1 MHYGSGRMKNE
12 IVTFGGKASPA
23 VEDNTVSGE
32 EKTAAFLKQVG
43 TRVREARARKNISR
57 KALSEIS
64 GVSQRYLAQLETG
77 SGNISIILL
86 RRVAEALDFK
96 IEWLVGEEDPY
107 ESKLLSIISLYKEAT
122 SEQRMKVLEILDP
135 DHPNLKRSR
144 RIAFIGLRGAGKST
158 LGRLTAEKID
168 YPFLE
173 LNEEIEQASGM
184 PVNEVIALYG
194 QEGYRRLEK
203 QSVERI
209 VATNDS
215 IVLAVAGGI
224 VAEPETLN
232 YLLRYYH
239 TIWLKADPTD
249 HMTRV
254 RGQGDERPMAGNPE
268 AMDELKSILMSR
280 EALYARAEIQ
290 INTSG
295 RTLEQ
300 SLEDI
305 LAAIDAKGYLKP

>member
-1 MHYGSGRMKNE
+1 MKNE
-12 IVTFGGKASPA
+12 IVTFDGKLTGSDTSDILDA
-23 VEDNTVSGE
+23 EDMTSSFLDMVGE
-32 EKTAAFLKQVG
+32 
-43 TRVREARARKNISR
+43 RVREARSRKNISR

-77 SGNISIILL
+77 SGNISIVLL
-86 RRVAEALDFK
+86 RRVADALDYK

-107 ESKLLSIISLYKEAT
+107 SSKLLSLYTLYKQAT
-122 SEQRMKVLEILDP
+122 NAQRMKVLEILDS

-158 LGRLTAEKID
+158 IGRLTAEKTD
-168 YPFLE
+168 LPFLE

-203 QSVERI
+203 QSIERI

-215 IVLAVAGGI
+215 LVLAVAGGI
-224 VAEPETLN
+224 VSEPETFN
-232 YLLRYYH
+232 YLLRHYH
-239 TIWLKADPTD
+239 TIWLKADPAD

-254 RGQGDERPMAGNPE
+254 RGQGDERPMAGNPA

-280 EALYARAEIQ
+280 ETLYSRAEIEVD
-290 INTSG
+290 TSNH
-295 RTLEQ
+295 TLEQ
-300 SLEDI
+300 TLSDVVE
-305 LAAIDAKGYLKP
+305 AIESKGYLT

>member
-1 MHYGSGRMKNE
+1 MTNE
-12 IVTFGGKASPA
+12 IATFGGRTPLDEKNISSAT
-23 VEDNTVSGE
+23 EGE
-32 EKTAAFLKQVG
+32 TAAFLELVG
-43 TRVREARARKNISR
+43 ERVRAARARKNISR

-86 RRVAEALDFK
+86 RRVADALDYK

-107 ESKLLSIISLYKEAT
+107 SSKLLSIISLYKQAT
-122 SEQRMKVLEILDP
+122 GDQRMKVLEILDP

-158 LGRLTAEKID
+158 LGRLSAEKIGF
-168 YPFLE
+168 PFLE

-224 VAEPETLN
+224 VSEPETFN
-232 YLLRYYH
+232 YLLRHYH

-280 EALYARAEIQ
+280 EALYERAEIE

-300 SLEDI
+300 TLEDV
-305 LAAIDAKGYLKP
+305 LGAIEEKGYLNG